1 MFGSSRSGGV
11 RGGQDQFNWDDVKG
25 DKHREN
31 YLGNSLMA
39 PVGRWQK
46 GKDLTWYAKDKK
58 GSRPLTK
65 EEEIA
70 AVKAAEHEALMAALG
85 HKNIKRQ
92 PTGLTKEDLADVCR
106 REEADGEER
115 NVDRVS
121 GLGSSSVG
129 SRKMVLSQ
137 KEKEAAKIGL
147 PVFTHHKTE
156 ARSETTTTKTSQSEE
171 KGDVEQRHES
181 KKKKKE
187 KKSKKEKKKKDK
199 KKKRQRRDSSS
210 SESDDDRKRERTT
223 TIIIIHHT
231 IVRVEPDPMTAI
243 QGGVQRPSDSPPTP
257 ITGSSDMTQTLLMGG
272 LLSPVTLS
280 ATRRPLLVAHKA
292 TGGATTQTRTT
303 NVLPNPPPTPNSKT
317 HNTDRTLYSSLTAP
331 EDLIYPERPNGLWME
346 MARRV

>member
-11 RGGQDQFNWDDVKG
+11 RGGQDQFNWDDVKV

-58 GSRPLTK
+58 DGKPLTK

-106 REEADGEER
+106 REEVDGEEK
-115 NVDRVS
+115 NVDRIS

-137 KEKEAAKIGL
+137 KEKEAAKMGL

-156 ARSETTTTKTSQSEE
+156 GHPKTSTGTTSESVE
-171 KGDVEQRHES
+171 KEAMEQRRES
-181 KKKKKE
+181 KKEKKKKE
-187 KKSKKEKKKKDK
+187 KKSKKEKKKKEK

-210 SESDDDRKRERTT
+210 DESDDNRKRHRKDHHHHNPSYHSQSGARPHDSHSRGGAKTERQPSYP
-223 TIIIIHHT
+223 HH
-231 IVRVEPDPMTAI
+231 R
-243 QGGVQRPSDSPPTP
+243 QQRHDTD
-257 ITGSSDMTQTLLMGG
+257 SSDGG
-272 LLSPVTLS
+272 SPVPRNPAS
-280 ATRRPLLVAHKA
+280 HKTA
-292 TGGATTQTRTT
+292 PGGATQSHKRR
-303 NVLPNPPPTPNSKT
+303 
-317 HNTDRTLYSSLTAP
+317 HDTDS
-331 EDLIYPERPNGLWME
+331 DD
-346 MARRV
+346 

>member
-11 RGGQDQFNWDDVKG
+11 RGGQDQFNWDDVKV

-46 GKDLTWYAKDKK
+46 GKDLSWYARDKK
-58 GSRPLTK
+58 GGAPLTK

-115 NVDRVS
+115 DVDRVS

-137 KEKEAAKIGL
+137 KEKEAAKMGL
-147 PVFTHHKTE
+147 PVFTHHKTDGHPKT
-156 ARSETTTTKTSQSEE
+156 STTTTSESVE
-171 KGDVEQRHES
+171 KEEMEQRRES
-181 KKKKKE
+181 KKEKKKKE
-187 KKSKKEKKKKDK
+187 KKSKKEKKKKEK

-210 SESDDDRKRERTT
+210 ESDDNRKRHRKDHHHHNPSYHSQSGARPHDSHSRGGAKAERQPSYP
-223 TIIIIHHT
+223 HH
-231 IVRVEPDPMTAI
+231 R
-243 QGGVQRPSDSPPTP
+243 QQRHDTD
-257 ITGSSDMTQTLLMGG
+257 SSDGG
-272 LLSPVTLS
+272 SPVPRNPAS
-280 ATRRPLLVAHKA
+280 HKTA
-292 TGGATTQTRTT
+292 PGGATQSHKRR
-303 NVLPNPPPTPNSKT
+303 
-317 HNTDRTLYSSLTAP
+317 HDTDS
-331 EDLIYPERPNGLWME
+331 DD
-346 MARRV
+346 

>member
-46 GKDLTWYAKDKK
+46 GKDLTWYARDKK

-65 EEEIA
+65 EEELA

-156 ARSETTTTKTSQSEE
+156 ARSETATTKTSQSEE

-187 KKSKKEKKKKDK
+187 KKSKKEKKKKEK

-210 SESDDDRKRERTT
+210 SSESDDDRKRQRKDHHHHNPSYHSQSGARPHDSHSRGGAKAERQPSYP
-223 TIIIIHHT
+223 HH
-231 IVRVEPDPMTAI
+231 R
-243 QGGVQRPSDSPPTP
+243 QQRHDTD
-257 ITGSSDMTQTLLMGG
+257 SSDGG
-272 LLSPVTLS
+272 SPVPRNPVS
-280 ATRRPLLVAHKA
+280 HKTA
-292 TGGATTQTRTT
+292 PAGATQSHRRR
-303 NVLPNPPPTPNSKT
+303 
-317 HNTDRTLYSSLTAP
+317 HDTDS
-331 EDLIYPERPNGLWME
+331 DD
-346 MARRV
+346 

>member
-11 RGGQDQFNWDDVKG
+11 RGGQDQFNWDDVKV

-46 GKDLTWYAKDKK
+46 GKDLSWYSRDKK
-58 GSRPLTK
+58 TGEALTK
-65 EEEIA
+65 EDEIA

-85 HKNIKRQ
+85 HRNVKRQ

-115 NVDRVS
+115 DVDRVS
-121 GLGSSSVG
+121 GLGSSSAG

-156 ARSETTTTKTSQSEE
+156 VCPETSTSKTSQSVE
-171 KGDVEQRHES
+171 KGETEQRHEI

-187 KKSKKEKKKKDK
+187 KKSKKEKKKKEK

-210 SESDDDRKRERTT
+210 SDSDNRKRQRKDHHHHNPSYHSQSGARPHDSHSRGGAKAEREPSYPHHRPQRHDTDSSDGGSPVPRNPVSHKTAPAGGTQSHRRRHDTDSDD
-223 TIIIIHHT
+223 
-231 IVRVEPDPMTAI
+231 
-243 QGGVQRPSDSPPTP
+243 
-257 ITGSSDMTQTLLMGG
+257 
-272 LLSPVTLS
+272 
-280 ATRRPLLVAHKA
+280 
-292 TGGATTQTRTT
+292 
-303 NVLPNPPPTPNSKT
+303 
-317 HNTDRTLYSSLTAP
+317 
-331 EDLIYPERPNGLWME
+331 
-346 MARRV
+346 

>member
-11 RGGQDQFNWDDVKG
+11 RGGQDQFNWDDVKA

-58 GSRPLTK
+58 GGRALSK
-65 EEEIA
+65 EEELA

-85 HKNIKRQ
+85 HKNVKRQ

-115 NVDRVS
+115 NVDRIS
-121 GLGSSSVG
+121 GLGSSSAG

-147 PVFTHHKTE
+147 PVFTHHKTDS
-156 ARSETTTTKTSQSEE
+156 RPETSAVKTSQSEE

-187 KKSKKEKKKKDK
+187 KKSKKEKKKKEK

-210 SESDDDRKRERTT
+210 SESDDNRKRQRKDHHHHNPSYQSQSGARPHDSHSRGGAKAERQPSYP
-223 TIIIIHHT
+223 HH
-231 IVRVEPDPMTAI
+231 RP
-243 QGGVQRPSDSPPTP
+243 QRHDTD
-257 ITGSSDMTQTLLMGG
+257 SSDGG
-272 LLSPVTLS
+272 SPVPRNPVS
-280 ATRRPLLVAHKA
+280 HK
-292 TGGATTQTRTT
+292 
-303 NVLPNPPPTPNSKT
+303 
-317 HNTDRTLYSSLTAP
+317 TAP
-331 EDLIYPERPNGLWME
+331 AGVTQSHRRRHDTDLDD
-346 MARRV
+346 

>member
-1 MFGSSRSGGV
+1 MFGSSRAGGI
-11 RGGQDQFNWDDVKG
+11 RGGQDQFNWDDVKV

-58 GSRPLTK
+58 GGAALSK
-65 EEEIA
+65 EDELA

-121 GLGSSSVG
+121 GLGSSSAG

-137 KEKEAAKIGL
+137 KEKEAAKLGL
-147 PVFTHHKTE
+147 PVFTLKKHQTFSSTGATLTLYPIFSFYLNNNYCHHLFLN
-156 ARSETTTTKTSQSEE
+156 S
-171 KGDVEQRHES
+171 RHES

-199 KKKRQRRDSSS
+199 KRKRQRRDSSS
-210 SESDDDRKRERTT
+210 SESDDDRKRHRKDHHHHNPSYHSQTGARPHDSHSRGGTKAERQPSHP
-223 TIIIIHHT
+223 HH
-231 IVRVEPDPMTAI
+231 R
-243 QGGVQRPSDSPPTP
+243 QQRHDTD
-257 ITGSSDMTQTLLMGG
+257 SSDGG
-272 LLSPVTLS
+272 SPVS
-280 ATRRPLLVAHKA
+280 RNPASHKMA
-292 TGGATTQTRTT
+292 PAGATQSHRRR
-303 NVLPNPPPTPNSKT
+303 
-317 HNTDRTLYSSLTAP
+317 HDTDS
-331 EDLIYPERPNGLWME
+331 DD
-346 MARRV
+346 

>member
-11 RGGQDQFNWDDVKG
+11 RGGQDQFNWDDVKV

-46 GKDLTWYAKDKK
+46 GKDLSWYAKDKK
-58 GSRPLTK
+58 GAALSK
-65 EEEIA
+65 EEELA

-115 NVDRVS
+115 DVDRIS

-137 KEKEAAKIGL
+137 KEKEAAKMGL

-156 ARSETTTTKTSQSEE
+156 GRQDPSTTRTCEDVEKVEE
-171 KGDVEQRHES
+171 EQRHES

-187 KKSKKEKKKKDK
+187 KKSKKDKKKKEK

-210 SESDDDRKRERTT
+210 SDSDDDSKRRRKD
-223 TIIIIHHT
+223 HHHHHNPSCHSQSGA
-231 IVRVEPDPMTAI
+231 RPHDSHSRRGAKAEPHPTYPHHRR
-243 QGGVQRPSDSPPTP
+243 QQRDTD
-257 ITGSSDMTQTLLMGG
+257 SSDRG
-272 LLSPVTLS
+272 SPVPRNPAS
-280 ATRRPLLVAHKA
+280 HKMAPAGVAQSHRRRHD
-292 TGGATTQTRTT
+292 
-303 NVLPNPPPTPNSKT
+303 
-317 HNTDRTLYSSLTAP
+317 TDS
-331 EDLIYPERPNGLWME
+331 DN
-346 MARRV
+346 

>member
-11 RGGQDQFNWDDVKG
+11 RGGQDQFNWDDVKV

-46 GKDLTWYAKDKK
+46 GKDLSWYSRDKK
-58 GSRPLTK
+58 GAPLSK
-65 EEEIA
+65 EEELA

-85 HKNIKRQ
+85 HKNMKRQ

-129 SRKMVLSQ
+129 QRKMVLSQ
-137 KEKEAAKIGL
+137 KEKEAAKMGL
-147 PVFTHHKTE
+147 PIFTHHKTE
-156 ARSETTTTKTSQSEE
+156 GCPETSTTTKTSQSVE
-171 KGDVEQRHES
+171 KGDMEQRHDS

-187 KKSKKEKKKKDK
+187 KKSKKEKKKKEK

-210 SESDDDRKRERTT
+210 SESDDRKRHKKDHHHHNPSYHSQSGARPHDSHSRWGAKAERQPSYP
-223 TIIIIHHT
+223 HH
-231 IVRVEPDPMTAI
+231 R
-243 QGGVQRPSDSPPTP
+243 QQRHDTD
-257 ITGSSDMTQTLLMGG
+257 SSDGG
-272 LLSPVTLS
+272 SPVPHNPVS
-280 ATRRPLLVAHKA
+280 HKTA
-292 TGGATTQTRTT
+292 PAGATQSHRRR
-303 NVLPNPPPTPNSKT
+303 
-317 HNTDRTLYSSLTAP
+317 HDTDS
-331 EDLIYPERPNGLWME
+331 DD
-346 MARRV
+346 